1 MATIKPR
8 VHKHRLG
15 ALLAA
20 AAMAMPIA
28 MPPVANASD
37 IAQREAQRRS
47 NSVVEAMELLRKGDE
62 AYLDTD
68 YASAA
73 EAFAGAREMIP
84 NVPASAELHQA
95 ATERL
100 VTASVEHARALSR
113 QGDVPAAKA
122 AVERVLAADVAPGH
136 PAAQQMLADLND
148 PIRTN
153 PVFTKQH
160 TQDVDQVRRNLYT
173 AEGAF
178 NLGKFDEAKHHYESV
193 LRIDPHNRAA
203 RRGMERIVDRKVSYQ
218 QTAYDHARSEMLL
231 QVDAL
236 WETQVPMSDE
246 FPGFDPNLTRS
257 GDRQTTLPVANKIN
271 SIIIP
276 SFRIEQ
282 ASLQEAVE
290 LLRVRTR
297 ENDTL
302 ETQTT
307 NRGVNIIIDYGDQA
321 EEWSGRRI
329 DLQLSNTSVAA
340 ILQYLCDLTGTNFT
354 TDEHSVIIRPLSSHR
369 EVMITRNFRVPP
381 DFLST
386 ISSGATANNEPEDIF
401 APQPST
407 GLLPQRLGIREAL
420 EANGIQFIEGSR
432 VGLSGSLL
440 QVTHTAA
447 AMELVEQLVNTVAE
461 TEPVSIITRV
471 TILRVEE
478 VLLNEL
484 GYDWLLGSFKLSS
497 GDGDFVGV
505 SGGTQGSGGNLSDLD
520 PILAAPGMGPLTAGN
535 RSGAQAIDPNVFLS
549 GIGRSDQLSS
559 RGAPRAPGI
568 LSVSGVMNNTTA
580 QMVLRGLDQK
590 KGTDV
595 MNQPSVVTRNGQAA
609 TIQIMREFFYPTSYE
624 PPEVPQSTG
633 GGVNTDNPTNP
644 TNSANSANLVTPA
657 NPSDF
662 QMRETGILLELLPVA
677 DATRNY
683 VDLTIAPTLTDFTG
697 YINYGSPIN
706 SIAINPLT
714 GTPQVTEITPNL
726 ILQPIF
732 SVSHVNTQVTIA
744 DGATLILGGLLEE
757 RVQDVQDQTPI
768 FGDLPIV
775 GRFFQTKARQPIRT
789 AVIFF
794 VNVELIDPTG
804 RRFRDH

>member
-1 MATIKPR
+1 MATIKLKAQR
-8 VHKHRLG
+8 HRWS
-15 ALLAA
+15 ALPAA
-20 AAMAMPIA
+20 AALAMAMAMPPLA
-28 MPPVANASD
+28 TASD
-37 IAQREAQRRS
+37 IAQREAQRR
-47 NSVVEAMELLRKGDE
+47 NDSVVEAMELLRKGDE

-68 YASAA
+68 YASAV
-73 EAFAGAREMIP
+73 EAFAGAHEMIP
-84 NVPASAELHQA
+84 NAPASAELHQA

-100 VTASVEHARALSR
+100 VTASIEHARALSR
-113 QGDVPAAKA
+113 KGDVPAAKA
-122 AVERVLAADVAPGH
+122 AVERVLAADVAPAH
-136 PAAQQMLADLND
+136 PAAQQMLSDLND

-153 PVFTKQH
+153 PALTKEH

-178 NLGKFDEAKHHYESV
+178 NLGKFDEAMSHYESV

-203 RRGMERIVDRKVSYQ
+203 RRGMERVADRKASYQ
-218 QTAYDHARSEMLL
+218 QAAYDHTRSEMLL
-231 QVDAL
+231 EIDAL
-236 WETQVPMSDE
+236 WETQTPMVDE
-246 FPGFDPNLTRS
+246 IPGFDANLTRRTS
-257 GDRQTTLPVANKIN
+257 GQAMLPVANKIN
-271 SIIIP
+271 TIIIP

-282 ASLQEAVE
+282 ASLEEAVD

-302 ETQTT
+302 ETEAI
-307 NRGVNIIIDYGDQA
+307 NRGVNLIVNYGDSPG
-321 EEWSGRRI
+321 EWSSRRI

-340 ILQYLCDLTGTNFT
+340 ILRYLCDLTNTNFT

-369 EVMITRNFRVPP
+369 EVMVTRNFRVAP

-386 ISSGATANNEPEDIF
+386 ISSGIATNDEPADIF

-407 GLLPQRLGIREAL
+407 GLLPKRLGIREAL

-432 VGLSGSLL
+432 AGLSGNLL

-447 AMELVEQLVNTVAE
+447 AMELIEQLVNTVAE

-478 VLLNEL
+478 ILLNEL
-484 GYDWLLGSFKLSS
+484 GFDWLLGSFKLGGGS
-497 GDGDFVGV
+497 DDFVGV
-505 SGGTQGSGGNLSDLD
+505 SGGSQGSGGSLSDLD
-520 PILAAPGMGPLTAGN
+520 PILVAPGMSPLTAGN
-535 RSGAQAIDPNVFLS
+535 RSGGQAIDPTVFLS

-590 KGTDV
+590 KGADI

-609 TIQIMREFFYPTSYE
+609 TLQVLREFFYPTSYD
-624 PPEVPQSTG
+624 PPEIPQSASSDS
-633 GGVNTDNPTNP
+633 NTTNP
-644 TNSANSANLVTPA
+644 VTPA
-657 NPSDF
+657 TPSDF
-662 QMRETGILLELLPVA
+662 QMRETGLSLEVLPVA

-683 VDLTIAPTLTDFTG
+683 VDLTIAPSLTDFSG
-697 YINYGSPIN
+697 FVNYGSPIN

-714 GTPQVTEITPNL
+714 GVAQTTEITPNA

-732 SVSHVNTQVTIA
+732 SVSRVNTQVTVA
-744 DGATLILGGLLEE
+744 DGATVVLGGLLEE
-757 RVQDVQDQTPI
+757 RSQDVQDQTPI
-768 FGDLPIV
+768 LGGLPIV
-775 GRFFQTKARQPIRT
+775 GRLFQTKARLPSRT

-794 VNVELIDPTG
+794 VNVELVDPTG
-804 RRFRDH
+804 RSFRNR